1 LFFTFSTYVTTKP
14 FVQFETL
21 AKLMELWRSRIEGC
35 PEAPIL
41 EYQCVEPGETSS
53 HRFKLISGRIDMPPD
68 KDRSFYDS
76 LLTED
81 SDDNIDQS
89 NSLPVE
95 ALFDDLSVSGLV
107 FPLNKYTRARWSSQH
122 PAVQRKLMI
131 VDLQDTISE
140 KGETHVLMQE
150 WSIGVKLTPNQRYR
164 FSPRLVDFNMTKVL
178 STILE
183 LDLRCATGPYGEFD
197 GQDVPF
203 VRLISDP
210 HSFGREHANST
221 EVMRISL
228 SIQSL
233 FHRRHDSGSEEA
245 GALILKASQLKAA
258 NRILSHRL
266 AVVWGPPG
274 EHS

>member
-1 LFFTFSTYVTTKP
+1 MYVTTKP

-41 EYQCVEPGETSS
+41 EYQCVERGSGAMS
-53 HRFKLISGRIDMPPD
+53 LHRFKRISGRIDMPPD
-68 KDRSFYDS
+68 KDRSLYDY

-81 SDDNIDQS
+81 SDDNLDQS

-95 ALFDDLSVSGLV
+95 SLFDDLSVSGLV
-107 FPLNKYTRARWSSQH
+107 FPLNKYTRAKWSSQH
-122 PAVQRKLMI
+122 PAVQRNLMI
-131 VDLQDTISE
+131 VDLQDIIIE
-140 KGETHVLMQE
+140 KGETRVLMQV
-150 WSIGVKLTPNQRYR
+150 WSIDVKLTPNRRYR
-164 FSPRLVDFNMTKVL
+164 FSPRLVDFNMVTVL

-183 LDLRCATGPYGEFD
+183 LDLRCETGPYGGLD
-197 GQDVPF
+197 GKDVPF
-203 VRLISDP
+203 LRLISDP
-210 HSFGREHANST
+210 HSFGREYADST
-221 EVMRISL
+221 EVVKIAT
-228 SIQSL
+228 SIQHFFQERHSL
-233 FHRRHDSGSEEA
+233 GSEEA
-245 GALILKASQLKAA
+245 GALVLKASQLKAA